1 MDCRDVQRLL
11 HPYADGELDLVRL
24 LEIEEHLAEC
34 QECADR
40 EQSVRALRETL
51 AGAALYHRAPDSL
64 RARLGF
70 SPVPASVPAPAPVP
84 LVRRQRRTPALLVAT
99 VAGIVLVVV
108 AMLTAAAVWKRP
120 NYPAEDR
127 FAELVVAGH
136 VRSLQVDHVTDVISS
151 DQHTVK
157 PWFRGKLDFSPQV
170 PDFSASGFVLTG
182 GRLDYLTDRPVAAIV
197 YHRRQHVINVW
208 TWPGANGDERPVRSL
223 KQHGFNLRTWE
234 RSGMVY
240 WVVSDLNAQ
249 ELDEFMRLFRESTPA
264 PMP

>member
-11 HPYADGELDLVRL
+11 HSYADGELDLVHL
-24 LEIEEHLAEC
+24 LRIEEHLAEC
-34 QECADR
+34 PECADR

-70 SPVPASVPAPAPVP
+70 TPVPESVPAP

-108 AMLTAAAVWKRP
+108 ATLTAVVVWKRP
-120 NYPAEDR
+120 DNSAEDR

-170 PDFSASGFVLTG
+170 PDFSTSGFVLSG

-208 TWPGANGDERPVRSL
+208 TWPGANGDERPVRPL

-234 RSGMVY
+234 RAGMVY
-240 WVVSDLNAQ
+240 WVISDLNAQ
-249 ELDEFMRLFRESTPA
+249 ELDEFVQLLRESTAPA
-264 PMP
+264 MP